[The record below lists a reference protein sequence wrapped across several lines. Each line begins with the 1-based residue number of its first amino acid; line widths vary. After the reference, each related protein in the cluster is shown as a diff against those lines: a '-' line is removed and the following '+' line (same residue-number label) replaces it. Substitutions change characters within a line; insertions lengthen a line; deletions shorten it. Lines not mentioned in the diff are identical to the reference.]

1 MALKACCCYNLLVYG
16 HKESL
21 ALRTAAAAVAE
32 TCLGI
37 HIVSASHKVHKPQHS
52 GENNLTVYYH
62 KWAAPCKKE
71 VGDMGLIASNDVSI
85 TFLYKFWTA
94 LWWPNDG
101 QVVLCGE
108 EDHL

>member
-1 MALKACCCYNLLVYG
+1 MFKNGPQGLLLLQFASVWPL
-16 HKESL
+16 ESL
-21 ALRTAAAAVAE
+21 AFRAAAAAAAAAE

-37 HIVSASHKVHKPQHS
+37 HIVSVGHKVHKTQHS

-71 VGDMGLIASNDVSI
+71 VGDMGLISSNDVSI
-85 TFLYKFWTA
+85 TFLNKFWKA

-101 QVVLCGE
+101 
-108 EDHL
+108 